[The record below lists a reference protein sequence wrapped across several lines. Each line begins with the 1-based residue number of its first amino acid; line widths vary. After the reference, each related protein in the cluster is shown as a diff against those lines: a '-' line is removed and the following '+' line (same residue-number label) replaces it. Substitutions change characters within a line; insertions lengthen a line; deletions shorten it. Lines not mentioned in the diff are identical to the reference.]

1 MSRVASFIAR
11 ACVATTWRKLQI
23 LSAQHQSSVGYM
35 TNIQLYS
42 EVLEERR
49 DEDLRVGAEAMS
61 AGVVAL
67 IDRRNPIVSSAGL
80 LTTRSLYHALH

>member
-1 MSRVASFIAR
+1 MSRVAPLVGR

-35 TNIQLYS
+35 TNIQLHS

-49 DEDLRVGAEAMS
+49 DEDLRVSAEAMS

-67 IDRRNPIVSSAGL
+67 L
-80 LTTRSLYHALH
+80 MT

>member
-1 MSRVASFIAR
+1 MSRVAPLIAR
-11 ACVATTWRKLQI
+11 ACVATIWRKVQI
-23 LSAQHQSSVGYM
+23 LAAQHRSSVGYM
-35 TNIQLYS
+35 TNIQLHS

-49 DEDLRVGAEAMS
+49 DEDLRVSAEAMS